1 MADRETVRQRV
12 RSLIASIAAGK
23 RSVRLSDIERVMNQL
38 TLLGHT
44 VTKKGD
50 NQHFRYVVDELP
62 VFYVCEHHRGNSYI
76 KKGYVDVFLDRMT
89 DLELHED

>member
-12 RSLIASIAAGK
+12 KGLIATIAAGK

-38 TLLGHT
+38 PHLGYR
-44 VTKKGD
+44 VVKKGD
-50 NQHFRYVVDELP
+50 NQHFRYVVDDLP

-76 KKGYVDVFLDRMT
+76 KKGYVEVFLDRMS
-89 DLELHED
+89 DLELHKD